1 MPDPFDEA
9 FTSQNPIV
17 AAATRLRAKRDMS
30 AAIDSATP
38 ASPMRFV
45 DAEESLEALAT
56 NLQVGT
62 KRLNS
67 ILGKEGVKYVRLQ
80 RPLRVRLRFGEKRI
94 SLDLDDVQQLVKIRG
109 LELDG
114 EYQFSPDAPV
124 PALINISKISTEE
137 GYGEALTA
145 SSLLKIIVADAALP
159 RPPHLD
165 SPGPLRF

>member
-9 FTSQNPIV
+9 FTASNPIV
-17 AAATRLRAKRDMS
+17 AAATRLRAKRDMD

-38 ASPMRFV
+38 AAPMRFD
-45 DAEESLEALAT
+45 DAQESLEALAA
-56 NLQVGT
+56 NLQVGV

-67 ILGKEGVKYVRLQ
+67 ILGKDGVKFVRLL
-80 RPLRVRLRFGEKRI
+80 RPLRIRLRFGEKRI
-94 SLDLDDVQQLVKIRG
+94 SLDLDDVQQLITIRG
-109 LELDG
+109 LGLDG
-114 EYQFSPDAPV
+114 DYQFSPDAAV

-145 SSLLKIIVADAALP
+145 SSLLKVIASDAALP

>member
-1 MPDPFDEA
+1 MDH
-9 FTSQNPIV
+9 
-17 AAATRLRAKRDMS
+17 
-30 AAIDSATP
+30 AIDSATP
-38 ASPMRFV
+38 AGSVRFE
-45 DAEESLEALAT
+45 DAEESLEALISS
-56 NLQVGT
+56 LQVGI

-67 ILGKEGVKYVRLQ
+67 ILGKEGVKFVRLL

-94 SLDLDDVQQLVKIRG
+94 ALDLDEVQQLVKIRG
-109 LELDG
+109 AGLDG

-124 PALINISKISTEE
+124 PALINISKISTEA

-145 SSLLKIIVADAALP
+145 SSLLKIIAADAAFP